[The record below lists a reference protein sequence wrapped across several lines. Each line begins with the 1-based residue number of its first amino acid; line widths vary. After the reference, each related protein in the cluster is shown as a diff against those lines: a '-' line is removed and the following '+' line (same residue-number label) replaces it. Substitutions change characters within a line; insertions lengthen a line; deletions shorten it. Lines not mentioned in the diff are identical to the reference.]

1 VRIIVE
7 RAAGGDMAK
16 TTVSACRR
24 RLLSAALAACVFPM
38 AAKDAFGTS
47 GASEGLIIKA
57 VPSTGER
64 LPVIGLGTDAFYR
77 AEKSAIEAEIG
88 RMVQLGGSVIDT
100 ASDYGDSESLIG
112 DALATLGLRRRTFLA
127 TKLTAGG
134 EGVFGIGSDLGGEQS
149 FQRSLRRLRTE
160 HIDLLQVH
168 NLDGVDRLMP
178 LMQRWKQ
185 AGQIRYIGVTV
196 SVQWQHDE
204 LVQTMRRYPL
214 DFIQVDYSISNRDAE
229 RAIFPTALERKV
241 AVLVDLPLGRASL
254 IREAQGHPLPQ
265 WAADLGISSWSQLFL
280 KYVVS
285 HPAVTCAIPGST
297 KLTHLEDNQ
306 AAARGLLP
314 DAGARERMERYW
326 RDVVA

>member
-1 VRIIVE
+1 
-7 RAAGGDMAK
+7 MAK
-16 TTVSACRR
+16 TSVSSGRR
-24 RLLSAALAACVFPM
+24 GLLRAALAACVFP
-38 AAKDAFGTS
+38 ATAKQAFGTAAPS
-47 GASEGLIIKA
+47 AGPITKA
-57 VPSTGER
+57 IPSTGER

-77 AEKSAIEAEIG
+77 SEQPAIEAEIG
-88 RMVQLGGSVIDT
+88 RMVQLGGTVIDT

-112 DALATLGLRRRTFLA
+112 DALATLGLRRQIFLA

-134 EGVFGIGSDLGGEQS
+134 GVFGIGSDLGGEGS

-160 HIDLLQVH
+160 RIDLLQVH

-196 SVQWQHDE
+196 SVQWQHDQ
-204 LVQTMRRYPL
+204 LVQAMRRYPL

-229 RAIFPTALERKV
+229 KVIFPTALERKL

-254 IREAQGHPLPQ
+254 IREAQGHPLPP
-265 WAADLGISSWSQLFL
+265 WAADIGISSWSQLFL
-280 KYVVS
+280 KYVIS

-297 KLTHLEDNQ
+297 KLAHLEDNQ
-306 AAARGLLP
+306 AAARGVLP
-314 DAGARERMERYW
+314 DSGARERMQRYW
-326 RDVVA
+326 RDVVG